1 MLAAAKD
8 AELPGLIA
16 AHPGIDSGL
25 EAAQRLTP
33 PLIRQLVF
41 AKLRDH
47 NLISAGYK
55 HVDGTSFAAP
65 IAASVAAQMLQAN
78 GRLQP
83 QRVKRILIDTAR
95 RLPHVPIDRQGWG
108 VIDPRRAVLEAIKTR
123 AEESRKD

>member
-1 MLAAAKD
+1 MTGARRA
-8 AELPGLIA
+8 PPQ
-16 AHPGIDSGL
+16 PGIDSAL
-25 EAAQRLTP
+25 EAAQRLAP

-47 NLISAGYK
+47 DLISGSYK
-55 HVDGTSFAAP
+55 HVDGTSFTAP

-78 GRLQP
+78 RRLQP

-123 AEESRKD
+123 ADEPRKD